1 MKTSSVLLSLIF
13 LLGTGIA
20 FSQSGSAK
28 QVTWIFSSKKI
39 ADKKFEVSITATI
52 AGDYHLYAQDAGVE
66 GPIPTKISFL
76 PNPLLTLAGKPIERG
91 KKISKVESVWDG
103 KVNFYNKTVT
113 FVQLVSAKTKAKTM
127 LNGNIEFMVCNDD
140 VCLPPSEVP
149 FKIAIGQ

>member
-1 MKTSSVLLSLIF
+1 MI
-13 LLGTGIA
+13 LLGSGTA

-28 QVTWIFSSKKI
+28 QVAWMFSSKKI
-39 ADKKFEVSITATI
+39 AEKRFELSITATI
-52 AGDYHLYAQDAGVE
+52 ADGYHLYAQEAGVE

-76 PNPLLTLAGKPIERG
+76 PNPLLTLEGKTSERG

-113 FVQLVSAKTKAKTM
+113 FVQIVSAKTKAKTM
-127 LNGNIEFMVCNDD
+127 LNGNIEFMVCNDE

>member
-1 MKTSSVLLSLIF
+1 MKTSSVLLSLMI
-13 LLGTGIA
+13 LLGTGTA

-39 ADKKFEVSITATI
+39 TEKKYEVSITATI
-52 AGDYHLYAQDAGVE
+52 AGDYHLYAQDGGVE

-76 PNPLLTLAGKPIERG
+76 PNPLLTLEGKTIERG
-91 KKISKVESVWDG
+91 KKISKVESVWGG

-113 FVQLVSAKTKAKTM
+113 FVQIVGAKTKAKTM

-140 VCLPPSEVP
+140 LCLPPSEVT

>member
-1 MKTSSVLLSLIF
+1 MKTSSVLLSLMI
-13 LLGTGIA
+13 LLGTGTA

-39 ADKKFEVSITATI
+39 AEKKIEVSITATI

-76 PNPLLTLAGKPIERG
+76 PNPLLTLEGKTIERG
-91 KKISKVESVWDG
+91 KKISKVESAWDG

-113 FVQLVSAKTKAKTM
+113 FVQIVSAKTKAQTM

-140 VCLPPSEVP
+140 LCLPPSEVT